1 MTRLAVALLSLA
13 LLVAPLAVEAQSGKV
28 YRIGFLGAA
37 SASSYARH
45 VNAFRQGLRELGY
58 VEGKNITVESR
69 WAEDKYDRLLDLAA
83 ELVRLKVDLI
93 VTHGTPGALAAQRAT
108 TTIPI
113 VMAAVG
119 DAVAT
124 GLVANIARPSGN
136 ITGSTFFF
144 PELMGKRLELLKQA
158 MPRVTRVA
166 VLLNPENPSHRLAL
180 EAMEAVAGE
189 LKLEL
194 QRVEVRGP
202 DEFETGF
209 TAMAERRAGALVV
222 IDDAMLRAN
231 ARRVADLAA
240 MKRLP
245 SIGFKEYVDSNG
257 LMAYA
262 VDLLD
267 MFRRAAAF
275 VDKILKGARPAD
287 LPIEQPTKFEL
298 VINLKTAKALGLT
311 IPQSV
316 LLRADE
322 VIQ

>member
-124 GLVANIARPSGN
+124 GLVANIARPGGN
-136 ITGSTFFF
+136 ITGSTFFS
-144 PELMGKRLELLKQA
+144 
-158 MPRVTRVA
+158 
-166 VLLNPENPSHRLAL
+166 PS
-180 EAMEAVAGE
+180 
-189 LKLEL
+189 
-194 QRVEVRGP
+194 
-202 DEFETGF
+202 
-209 TAMAERRAGALVV
+209 
-222 IDDAMLRAN
+222 
-231 ARRVADLAA
+231 
-240 MKRLP
+240 
-245 SIGFKEYVDSNG
+245 
-257 LMAYA
+257 
-262 VDLLD
+262 
-267 MFRRAAAF
+267 
-275 VDKILKGARPAD
+275 
-287 LPIEQPTKFEL
+287 
-298 VINLKTAKALGLT
+298 
-311 IPQSV
+311 
-316 LLRADE
+316 
-322 VIQ
+322 